1 MSFLMEYINRA
12 LGTTLQVT
20 HEIFPVVT
28 LTGPRQSGKTT
39 LCRHLYP
46 DMPYINFENVQTG
59 LLFNDNPVGFID
71 SFSNGAIIDEAQIE
85 PTVFRALQTVVDE
98 DRHVGR
104 RRKFIITGSSN
115 FSIMANS
122 SESMAGRTAPLTLLP
137 LSVNEILQNR
147 KYDISTNE
155 LMYLGGY
162 PQIWTSPISA
172 AEIILQS
179 YIDTY
184 VERDLRQ
191 LMNIKDLNKFIKFL
205 GLCAGRVGTELNRS
219 SLAVETGVTVA
230 TIDSWLSVLEA
241 SYVIWMLPPWST
253 NINKRLTKSS
263 KLYFCDT
270 GLLCYLLGIKEAKQ
284 LDNYPLRGAIFENMV
299 VNNFLKAAYNAGKKP
314 RLSFFRDKTGREID
328 VIVESTD
335 GISAFEIKVSSGFN
349 PDYYKHIRY
358 FEKTFPQKVLYA
370 TIIYDGETTSEVPT
384 SGLYN
389 FRDAK
394 LYESPL
400 FIV

>member
-1 MSFLMEYINRA
+1 MEYINRA

-85 PTVFRALQTVVDE
+85 PTV
-98 DRHVGR
+98 
-104 RRKFIITGSSN
+104 FIITGSSN

-328 VIVESTD
+328 LIVENTD
-335 GISAFEIKVSSGFN
+335 GISAFEIKASSGFN

-389 FRDAK
+389 FRDFK
-394 LYESPL
+394 LYERPL

>member
-1 MSFLMEYINRA
+1 MEYINRA

-59 LLFNDNPVGFID
+59 HLFNDNPVGFID

-98 DRHVGR
+98 DRHIGR
-104 RRKFIITGSSN
+104 NRKFIITGSSN

-137 LSVNEILQNR
+137 LSVNEILQYR
-147 KYDISTNE
+147 KDDISTNE

-270 GLLCYLLGIKEAKQ
+270 GLLCYFLGIKEAKQ

-299 VNNFLKAAYNAGKKP
+299 VNNFLKVAYNAGKKS
-314 RLSFFRDKTGREID
+314 RLSFFRDKTEREID
-328 VIVESTD
+328 LIVENTD
-335 GISAFEIKVSSGFN
+335 GISAFEIKASSGFN
-349 PDYYKHIRY
+349 PDYYNHIRY

-370 TIIYDGETTSEVPT
+370 TT
-384 SGLYN
+384 
-389 FRDAK
+389 
-394 LYESPL
+394 
-400 FIV
+400 

>member
-1 MSFLMEYINRA
+1 MGIVRA
-12 LGTTLQVT
+12 LGMTMQVT
-20 HEIFPVVT
+20 HEFFPVVT

-104 RRKFIITGSSN
+104 RRKFIIIIGSSN

-147 KYDISTNE
+147 KYDVSTNE
-155 LMYLGGY
+155 FMYLGGY
-162 PQIWTSPISA
+162 PQIWTSPMTV
-172 AEIILQS
+172 AEMILQS
-179 YIDTY
+179 YIDAY
-184 VERDLRQ
+184 VEHDLRQ

-270 GLLCYLLGIKEAKQ
+270 GLLCCLLGIKEAKQ
-284 LDNYPLRGAIFENMV
+284 LDNYPLRGAIFENMI

-328 VIVESTD
+328 LIVENTD
-335 GISAFEIKVSSGFN
+335 GISAFEIKASSGFN
-349 PDYYKHIRY
+349 PDYYMHIRY

-370 TIIYDGETTSEVPT
+370 TIIYDGVTTSEVPT

-389 FRDAK
+389 FRDSK
-394 LYESPL
+394 LYECLYLSYNTK
-400 FIV
+400 